1 MISFIM
7 EEKVVRPPR
16 NPVTRKA
23 EARGGGEVL
32 GEKEGEETDQ
42 ERAGSID
49 EERAIGEAASQ
60 KGGGKQCDGVS
71 RECAQCAA

>member
-16 NPVTRKA
+16 NPVTRNA
-23 EARGGGEVL
+23 EARG
-32 GEKEGEETDQ
+32 EGKCCVKKKARRPIEETDQ

-60 KGGGKQCDGVS
+60 KGGGK
-71 RECAQCAA
+71 

>member
-32 GEKEGEETDQ
+32 GEEEGEETDQ

-49 EERAIGEAASQ
+49 EERAIGEAASK
-60 KGGGKQCDGVS
+60 KGGGK
-71 RECAQCAA
+71 

>member
-1 MISFIM
+1 M
-7 EEKVVRPPR
+7 
-16 NPVTRKA
+16 
-23 EARGGGEVL
+23 L
-32 GEKEGEETDQ
+32 GEEEGEETDQ

-71 RECAQCAA
+71 RECTQCAA

>member
-1 MISFIM
+1 M
-7 EEKVVRPPR
+7 
-16 NPVTRKA
+16 
-23 EARGGGEVL
+23 L
-32 GEKEGEETDQ
+32 GEEEGEETDQ

-60 KGGGKQCDGVS
+60 KVGSTQCDGVS

>member
-16 NPVTRKA
+16 NPVTRNA
-23 EARGGGEVL
+23 EARGEVL
-32 GEKEGEETDQ
+32 CEEEGEETDQ

-49 EERAIGEAASQ
+49 EERAIVEAASQ
-60 KGGGKQCDGVS
+60 KGGGK
-71 RECAQCAA
+71 

>member
-7 EEKVVRPPR
+7 EEKVVRSPR
-16 NPVTRKA
+16 NPVTRNA
-23 EARGGGEVL
+23 EARGEVL
-32 GEKEGEETDQ
+32 GEEEGEETDQ

-60 KGGGKQCDGVS
+60 KGGGK
-71 RECAQCAA
+71 